1 MKHIKPFWDDEYK
14 KLKYKKM
21 PFNNKYDVIKWREKG
36 YTQDEKY
43 FTGQMCGHNDG
54 LPSWNQIFHNWTI
67 HQHNL
72 KNVGFCYYKMITN
85 EILPIHSDDYKLYR
99 NKFNL
104 DIDDVFRILVFLEDW
119 KSVHYFEFN
128 GEPIVNWKK
137 GDYLKWNGKVPH
149 MAANIGVEP
158 RYTLQIT
165 GHL

>member
-1 MKHIKPFWDDEYK
+1 MAHE
-14 KLKYKKM
+14 
-21 PFNNKYDVIKWREKG
+21 
-36 YTQDEKY
+36 
-43 FTGQMCGHNDG
+43 HNRLV
-54 LPSWNQIFHNWTI
+54 LP
-67 HQHNL
+67 L
-72 KNVGFCYYKMITN
+72 
-85 EILPIHSDDYKLYR
+85 HSDDYKLYR

-119 KSVHYFEFN
+119 KSGHYFEFN